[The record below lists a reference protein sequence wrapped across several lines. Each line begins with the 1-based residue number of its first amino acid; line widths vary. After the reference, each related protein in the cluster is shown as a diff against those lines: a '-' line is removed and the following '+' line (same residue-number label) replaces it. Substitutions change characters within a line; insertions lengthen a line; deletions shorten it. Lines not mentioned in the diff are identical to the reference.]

1 MRRPKGFTR
10 FLGIAR
16 SYLQDGHALAPFV
29 RAVQDYAKNKKQYI
43 QEFKSSLQV
52 LIRLLLDW
60 SSGAYRGISTNTVIM
75 IIAALLYFLS
85 PIDTMPDFL
94 GPIGFTDDAAVI
106 LFVFTTIKGEI
117 ERYREWSRN
126 A

>member
-10 FLGIAR
+10 FLGVAK
-16 SYLQDGHALAPFV
+16 SYLQDGHALAPFI
-29 RAVQDYAKNKKQYI
+29 RAVQDYAKNKKRYI
-43 QEFKSSLQV
+43 REFKGSLQMLV
-52 LIRLLLDW
+52 RLLLDW
-60 SSGAYRGISTNTVIM
+60 SSGSYKGLSRNTVIM

-94 GPIGFTDDAAVI
+94 GPIGFADDASVI

-117 ERYREWSRN
+117 DRYREWSGN